1 MKQETDFT
9 EEDVE
14 LSLKN
19 YLHENGWD
27 GIEIGTGA
35 RAGSPAAI
43 KAHAH
48 AHAHAHARACAPL
61 ESFDYTTWMNLQ
73 DVLFWAAECFIRL
86 QLEESCCD
94 MSPREIERNTVRW
107 STVAKTAWLCRGRA
121 DMNG

>member
-1 MKQETDFT
+1 MKHKTDFT

-27 GIEIGTGA
+27 GIGTGA

-43 KAHAH
+43 KA
-48 AHAHAHARACAPL
+48 RAPL

-73 DVLFWAAECFIRL
+73 DVLFWAAECFM

-94 MSPREIERNTVRW
+94 MSPREIDINTVRW
-107 STVAKTAWLCRGRA
+107 STIAKTAWLSRGRA
-121 DMNG
+121 DG